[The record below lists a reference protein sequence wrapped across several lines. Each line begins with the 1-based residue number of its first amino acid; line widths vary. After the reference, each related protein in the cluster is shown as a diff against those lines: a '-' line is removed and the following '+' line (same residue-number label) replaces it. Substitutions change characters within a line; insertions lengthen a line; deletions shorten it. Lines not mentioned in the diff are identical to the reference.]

1 MAFESSDR
9 RKVIKRMLLVII
21 PLLLL
26 FQLLYFINYMT
37 GNLTAKVVEEAEL
50 IKQGRDMFSKED
62 TAFFCDDY
70 EKDLEFR
77 RELLVYEMNE
87 TDASGRNQTKYI
99 SLINF
104 YIQNKRG
111 ADLTDVSVKEQI
123 PKSLTGDAKNLKFTI
138 EPASLSGNSIIF
150 RFDKIKKG
158 ETKIVGYSIDKKV
171 SRDILDDYDAP
182 EIITKKVY
190 EGPVI
195 NRSIIVAIFIIIL
208 LIALFLGFKHFIRP
222 KLLSHYSKGR

>member
-1 MAFESSDR
+1 MVLELSDR
-9 RKVIKRMLLVII
+9 KKVIKRMLLVII

-26 FQLLYFINYMT
+26 FQLLYIVNYMT
-37 GNLTAKVVEEAEL
+37 GNLTAKVVENAEL

-70 EKDLEFR
+70 EKDLSFR

-87 TDASGRNQTKYI
+87 TDAFGINQTKYV

-104 YIQNKRG
+104 YIENKRG
-111 ADLTDVSVKEQI
+111 VDLADVSVKEKI
-123 PKSLTGDAKNLKFTI
+123 PKSLTGDAKNLQFTT
-138 EPASLSGNSIIF
+138 EPASFSGDSVIF

-182 EIITKKVY
+182 DIITKRVY

-195 NRSIIVAIFIIIL
+195 NRSIIVIIFVAIL
-208 LIALFLGFKHFIRP
+208 LAALFLGFKHFIRP
-222 KLLSHYSKGR
+222 KLLSH

>member
-1 MAFESSDR
+1 MVLESSDR

-26 FQLLYFINYMT
+26 FQLLYLVNYMT
-37 GNLTAKVVEEAEL
+37 GNLTAKVVENAEL

-70 EKDLEFR
+70 EKDLGFR

-87 TDASGRNQTKYI
+87 TDAFGINQTKYV

-104 YIQNKRG
+104 YIENKRG
-111 ADLTDVSVKEQI
+111 VDLADVSVKEKI
-123 PKSLTGDAKNLKFTI
+123 PKSLTGDAKNLQFTT
-138 EPASLSGNSIIF
+138 EPASLSGDSVIF

-182 EIITKKVY
+182 DIITKRVY

-195 NRSIIVAIFIIIL
+195 NRSIIVIIFVAIL
-208 LIALFLGFKHFIRP
+208 LVALFLGFKHFIRP
-222 KLLSHYSKGR
+222 KLLSH